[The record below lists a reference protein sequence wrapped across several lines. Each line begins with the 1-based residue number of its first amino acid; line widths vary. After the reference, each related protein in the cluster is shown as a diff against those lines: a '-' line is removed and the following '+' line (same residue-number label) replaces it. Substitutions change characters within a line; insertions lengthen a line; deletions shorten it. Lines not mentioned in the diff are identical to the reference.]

1 MTMITKIIHHE
12 LKGKRTKSLKAK
24 YKVNNNIKIT
34 TYLYVDIQN
43 ETKSNQKKFQ
53 EIVVNVFQI

>member
-34 TYLYVDIQN
+34 TYLYVDI
-43 ETKSNQKKFQ
+43 
-53 EIVVNVFQI
+53 